1 MARVCDFP
9 EFFLTDPAR
18 KCDKPVKTYAQISI
32 GKRELS
38 ADYCAQHAEHVE
50 EALVEHFGM
59 RYTGAR
65 VGQKKRAV
73 HISASGQPFSTS
85 DVRRWLQETGHEE
98 GTKVT
103 GRLSQQLIAEYAD
116 AH

>member
-9 EFFLTDPAR
+9 EIITGS
-18 KCDKPVKTYAQISI
+18 KCIRPVKTYAQITI

-38 ADYCAQHAEHVE
+38 GDYCAQHAEQVE
-50 EALVEHFGM
+50 EMLVEHFGM
-59 RYTGAR
+59 QYTGAR
-65 VGQKKRAV
+65 VGQKKRA
-73 HISASGQPFSTS
+73 IYTAASGTPFSAS
-85 DVRRWLQETGHEE
+85 DVRQWLQQLGREE
-98 GTKVT
+98 LRST